1 MVKLR
6 WIGALAMSLLVG
18 CGSTPPAPEREAATP
33 TASSD
38 SPVIGPRWQLILL
51 GSDERWQGAEPA
63 WFEAESGR
71 GGLRL
76 SGSDGCRRLDGNLAL
91 DDGNRIAI
99 EGLGAGRD
107 CAGAPQAARV
117 AEMMQAAHRYLIDHD
132 RLVFFGRDSRV
143 LGGFQRR

>member
-33 TASSD
+33 TVSSD

-71 GGLRL
+71 SGLRL

-107 CAGAPQAARV
+107 CAGAPQAVRV